1 MTCVPIK
8 MDDYEELKSIGS
20 FSCYR
25 VNKTKLTKCRVM
37 YV

>member
-8 MDDYEELKSIGS
+8 MDDYEELNSIGS

-25 VNKTKLTKCRVM
+25 VNNEINKM
-37 YV
+37 